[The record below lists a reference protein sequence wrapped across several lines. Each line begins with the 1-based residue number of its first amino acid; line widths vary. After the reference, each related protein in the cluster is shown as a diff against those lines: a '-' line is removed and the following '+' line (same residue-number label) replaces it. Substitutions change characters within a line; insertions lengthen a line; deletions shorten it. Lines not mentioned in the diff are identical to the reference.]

1 MEFSITC
8 VIQSIAGTLNLSW
21 TTYFPRNTTLDM
33 KMDTQTISI
42 NSLQAAHDGQSQTMQ
57 TWLIHPVTLAASKTW
72 SHLLNHCTF
81 QSSNQI
87 DLDTLTNR
95 RHGTWTLRNFCI
107 GRHADSNHQWFGDYA
122 YWSNSVS
129 DHSCTGQQV
138 STSPDWWSIGMNE
151 SAVTLA
157 AQWTG

>member
-72 SHLLNHCTF
+72 TIC
-81 QSSNQI
+81 
-87 DLDTLTNR
+87 
-95 RHGTWTLRNFCI
+95 
-107 GRHADSNHQWFGDYA
+107 
-122 YWSNSVS
+122 
-129 DHSCTGQQV
+129 
-138 STSPDWWSIGMNE
+138 
-151 SAVTLA
+151 
-157 AQWTG
+157 